1 MARRVINMKPIDFNK
16 VTTYY
21 QHYEEMD
28 EYKDEGKD
36 SLGYP
41 EYVKYEDYKK
51 LLDAYNNLLEGRN

>member
-1 MARRVINMKPIDFNK
+1 MKPIDFNK